1 MTSDPIAESFV
12 EDVGSAGLIVTCGP
26 GGVGKTTTAAALGVA
41 AARAGR
47 RVVVVTVDPARRLA
61 DALGLDEGAA
71 ADAPHQVTGV
81 SGVGDGEL
89 WALMTCRSTAF
100 SPQLAP

>member
-1 MTSDPIAESFV
+1 MSEATVGESFRHEV
-12 EDVGSAGLIVTCGP
+12 ARAELLVTCGP

-61 DALGLDEGAA
+61 DALGLEAG
-71 ADAPHQVTGV
+71 
-81 SGVGDGEL
+81 
-89 WALMTCRSTAF
+89 RSR
-100 SPQLAP
+100 